1 MSVYSG
7 FSTRQQ
13 EVTYN
18 RLTET
23 LLLLLQDR
31 LLSAQHHGEGPV
43 DQFWLEQFMGVYTQM
58 SRMEMH
64 KYFPPKLTQCVRDL
78 ATTYGATGWDEPL
91 SLSSE
96 RKHKNRT
103 AQNYHRSV
111 SPHKDTTLLMPEV
124 PVIQDFLAPVTARPR
139 RKKRAKKPKKQDSP
153 GKYTIEWADMQPKS
167 RNYYNGL
174 LLKKLTKPKVPQTR
188 LGNTLRWKEF

>member
-7 FSTRQQ
+7 FTTRHQ

-31 LLSAQHHGEGPV
+31 LLSLQRHDLPT
-43 DQFWLEQFMGVYTQM
+43 DRFWLEQFNSVYSQM
-58 SRMEMH
+58 SRMEVH

-78 ATTYGATGWDEPL
+78 AASHGLGDLEVPVNL
-91 SLSSE
+91 STAHH
-96 RKHKNRT
+96 HKAGT
-103 AQNYHRSV
+103 ARNSYRRSV
-111 SPHKDTTLLMPEV
+111 SPRKDLSLLMPEDFAV
-124 PVIQDFLAPVTARPR
+124 PVTTQRAR
-139 RKKRAKKPKKQDSP
+139 RKKRAVRKPKKENE
-153 GKYTIEWADMQPKS
+153 GKYTIEWADLKPKS

-174 LLKKLTKPKVPQTR
+174 LLKKLAKPPQS
-188 LGNTLRWKEF
+188 RWGGSQLQWRDF

>member
-31 LLSAQHHGEGPV
+31 LVSSQRHSDGPV
-43 DQFWLEQFMGVYTQM
+43 DQFWLEQFLGVYTQM

-78 ATTYGATGWDEPL
+78 AASYGVGGWEDPF
-91 SLSSE
+91 SYSAE
-96 RKHKNRT
+96 RKLKTGT
-103 AQNYHRSV
+103 ARHYHRSA
-111 SPHKDTTLLMPEV
+111 SPHKEVPLLAPEV
-124 PVIQDFLAPVTARPR
+124 LSPQDFLAPVTARPR
-139 RKKRAKKPKKQDSP
+139 RKKHAKKPKKSP
-153 GKYTIEWADMQPKS
+153 AKYTIEWADMQPKS
-167 RNYYNGL
+167 RNYYHGL
-174 LLKKLTKPKVPQTR
+174 LLKKLEKPKEPR
-188 LGNTLRWKEF
+188 WGRTLQWKDY